1 MSGLM
6 MALGSGVVQGLLW
19 GVMALGLYITF
30 RLLKISDLTVDGSFT
45 TGGAITAVC
54 IISGWHPLL
63 AIFAATIGGMMA
75 GAITGLLHT
84 RMKIP
89 ALLSGI
95 LTQIALYTINLRIMG
110 KPNIPLLQ
118 VGTIFTASNNLPLSR
133 NMFAF
138 LITLPILVGIIALMY
153 WFFGTEIGT
162 AIRATGDNPKMVR
175 ALGVN
180 TATTNMLGLILGNG
194 LVATSG
200 ALVAQQQGFADIGM
214 GSGAIV
220 IGLAAIIIG
229 ETLFFQGNFRLRLT
243 SVLVGSV
250 LYRLAITLILRLDP
264 IESYDLKLFTAIL
277 VALALW
283 LPQVSDGMKL
293 HYQRKQNQ
301 KLMENGGESNAKG
314 E

>member
-1 MSGLM
+1 MVASQP
-6 MALGSGVVQGLLW
+6 VELL
-19 GVMALGLYITF
+19 
-30 RLLKISDLTVDGSFT
+30 LLSVSFLA
-45 TGGAITAVC
+45 GI
-54 IISGWHPLL
+54 PLL

-229 ETLFFQGNFRLRLT
+229 ETLFFQGNFWLRLT

>member
-6 MALGSGVVQGLLW
+6 MALGSGVVQGMLW

-30 RLLKISDLTVDGSFT
+30 RLLNIADLTVDGSFT
-45 TGGAITAVC
+45 TGGAVTAVC
-54 IISGWHPLL
+54 IISGWNPFL
-63 AIFAATIGGMMA
+63 AIIAATAAGMMA
-75 GAITGLLHT
+75 GVITGVLHT

-110 KPNIPLLQ
+110 RPNIPLLQ
-118 VGTIFTASNNLPLSR
+118 VGTIFTMSDNLPLSR
-133 NMFAF
+133 NWHGF
-138 LITLPILVGIIALMY
+138 LIALPILVIVVIAMY

-180 TATTNMLGLILGNG
+180 TSTTNMLGLILGNG
-194 LVATSG
+194 LVAMSG
-200 ALVAQQQGFADIGM
+200 ALVGQQQGFADIGM
-214 GSGAIV
+214 GTGAIV

-229 ETLFFQGNFRLRLT
+229 ETLFFRINFWLRCAG
-243 SVLVGSV
+243 VLFGSV
-250 LYRLAITLILRLDP
+250 LYRIIITLVLRYSPL
-264 IESYDLKLFTAIL
+264 ESYDLKLMTAIL

-283 LPQVSDGMKL
+283 LPQLSNSAKARR
-293 HYQRKQNQ
+293 QRRLNARASAHA
-301 KLMENGGESNAKG
+301 GGEPDA
-314 E
+314 EA